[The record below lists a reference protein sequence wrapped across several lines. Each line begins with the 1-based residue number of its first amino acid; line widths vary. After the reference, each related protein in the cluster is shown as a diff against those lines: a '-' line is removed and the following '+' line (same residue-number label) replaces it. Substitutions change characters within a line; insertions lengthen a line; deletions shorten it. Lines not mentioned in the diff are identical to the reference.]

1 MPRREDHCIEN
12 TLCLALHGSWLNSKV
27 FSFSANNNQRIIK
40 IKKIPLGKKWKC
52 SYKMKNKTF
61 KANINIPCH
70 LRFKSRYFQNFEYQD
85 NFVRTSEEY
94 MWYDHRV
101 TALPHR

>member
-1 MPRREDHCIEN
+1 MVHDLI
-12 TLCLALHGSWLNSKV
+12 LKFFLLAQITIKEL
-27 FSFSANNNQRIIK
+27 ITK

-70 LRFKSRYFQNFEYQD
+70 LRFKSRYFQNFEYQE

>member
-1 MPRREDHCIEN
+1 
-12 TLCLALHGSWLNSKV
+12 
-27 FSFSANNNQRIIK
+27 
-40 IKKIPLGKKWKC
+40 
-52 SYKMKNKTF
+52 MKNKTF
-61 KANINIPCH
+61 KANIHIPCH
-70 LRFKSRYFQNFEYQD
+70 LRFKSRYFQNFEYQE

>member
-1 MPRREDHCIEN
+1 MVHDLI
-12 TLCLALHGSWLNSKV
+12 LKF
-27 FSFSANNNQRIIK
+27 FSFSANNNQRITK

-70 LRFKSRYFQNFEYQD
+70 LRFKSRYFQNFEYQE

>member
-1 MPRREDHCIEN
+1 
-12 TLCLALHGSWLNSKV
+12 
-27 FSFSANNNQRIIK
+27 
-40 IKKIPLGKKWKC
+40 
-52 SYKMKNKTF
+52 MKNKTF

-70 LRFKSRYFQNFEYQD
+70 LRFKSRYFQNFEYQE

-101 TALPHR
+101 TDKDESIWNFPV